1 MNTFR
6 RRGQDG
12 AKSSGDL
19 TVGEVGHSRNGT
31 PLAEILYVRPA
42 EDPLK
47 WLMIPPH
54 WSDGTLYEGPE
65 DFAAQEAPELWA
77 LWKDQNR
84 GVSDPDPLAV
94 DRTRTELQYYAEKF
108 GGFDPTRLFETI
120 TYLHV
125 PSPTVSALP
134 VRCWV
139 DDGPGLTAELA
150 ALVVDPS
157 AIEPPVVEPFH
168 TKGLGK
174 GIKAT
179 RHCLFDAEPGQD
191 PDERQMW
198 VAVRYAFKV
207 PNRQAVVTIVATHT
221 DLGRMAAAQPDL
233 DEFVNTI
240 TLKHAGINGAPF
252 PVTDG

>member
-1 MNTFR
+1 MNLFH

-12 AKSSGDL
+12 AKSAGYG
-19 TVGEVGHSRNGT
+19 TAGELGHSRNGT
-31 PLAEILYVRPA
+31 PLAEILHVKTA

-47 WLMIPPH
+47 WIMIPTH

-65 DFAAQEAPELWA
+65 EFAAEQAPELWD
-77 LWKDQNR
+77 LWKEQNP
-84 GVSDPDPLAV
+84 GVSDPDPSAV
-94 DRTRTELQYYAEKF
+94 DRTRTELKYYAEKF
-108 GGFDPTRLFETI
+108 GGFDPMRLFETV
-120 TYLHV
+120 TFLHI

-134 VRCWV
+134 VRCSV
-139 DDGPGLTAELA
+139 DDGPGLTAEMA

-157 AIEPPVVEPFH
+157 AVEAPVVEPFH
-168 TKGLGK
+168 TKGLGT

-179 RHCLFDAEPGQD
+179 RHCLFDPEPGKD
-191 PDERQMW
+191 PDERGMW

-252 PVTDG
+252 PVSDG